1 VRGETKQPVTNPG
14 AFTNQHYNSLTSWG
28 VESNGSVK
36 HVYA

>member
-1 VRGETKQPVTNPG
+1 VTNPG

-28 VESNGSVK
+28 VESNGSIK